1 MIFLTL
7 IVGTGY
13 KAVFGTEESIPTID
27 GLIQERRTSL
37 LEEQK
42 EIDMT
47 NLRILST
54 CRTQQEKAKKAT
66 DALDQINVCYNKFK
80 RNDIDIEAEM
90 EKFTTWTVA
99 PASSGV
105 AERTKEL
112 EDLNKKVCDKKPSSP
127 LCDKETFYRLYKITE
142 ERIPWKNFFPILLG
156 ITNAESSLGTAYA
169 KNNKGWYCTW
179 YNNLG
184 WIKWK
189 KTDEGKSVRDQKIP
203 DANGCYLYKFESIDD
218 YWISKVNTIRF
229 WYKGC
234 LNSKAPVKCMSYA
247 YVWNPKV
254 AEQSWINN
262 VSIFLD

>member
-1 MIFLTL
+1 MNNKNTIIIAMIFLTL

-90 EKFTTWTVA
+90 EKFTT
-99 PASSGV
+99 
-105 AERTKEL
+105 
-112 EDLNKKVCDKKPSSP
+112 
-127 LCDKETFYRLYKITE
+127 
-142 ERIPWKNFFPILLG
+142 
-156 ITNAESSLGTAYA
+156 
-169 KNNKGWYCTW
+169 
-179 YNNLG
+179 
-184 WIKWK
+184 
-189 KTDEGKSVRDQKIP
+189 
-203 DANGCYLYKFESIDD
+203 
-218 YWISKVNTIRF
+218 
-229 WYKGC
+229 
-234 LNSKAPVKCMSYA
+234 
-247 YVWNPKV
+247 
-254 AEQSWINN
+254 
-262 VSIFLD
+262 